1 MLIDP
6 YAKLIEGRRV
16 FGDGSNKTAQ
26 FFGTYDLDGLP
37 FDWGDDYKLPNI
49 PEVSVHWLLKYSC
62 LSFGRYKCLQLEAHF
77 L

>member
-16 FGDGSNKTAQ
+16 FGDVSNKMSQ

-37 FDWGDDYKLPNI
+37 FDWGDNYKLPNI
-49 PEVSVHWLLKYSC
+49 PEVCFIWLLKW
-62 LSFGRYKCLQLEAHF
+62 FTQF